1 MDVHLRPQYSPN
13 TPQLTPPSTSG
24 HVSDQDSM
32 RSGLQSCLE
41 HLDRVHDRMN
51 CVYQEVLEIRARI
64 TGLLLTCQTEIV
76 MGGGGILDNSMDFQ
90 AIVENEPQTI
100 LQTAQDE
107 LHAVS
112 PSLIPPV
119 LPISAEQSAFQNQ
132 PLNLEYGPLGFSAPP
147 DLPDDNVPQDLLLSG
162 TSGVVVSHG
171 LDAPG
176 FLPRSSNAKTL
187 SKSSGS
193 HDQQKPLSIA
203 KGSQDRVICTWL
215 GCSRAVNQ
223 DNLTRHVNEVHWRK
237 VKAACAHCGKGF
249 ARPYM
254 LRDHICRGK
263 RRKA

>member
-1 MDVHLRPQYSPN
+1 MDIRSRPKSSLNAPRLM
-13 TPQLTPPSTSG
+13 PSSTSG
-24 HVSDQDSM
+24 HASDQDSM

-51 CVYQEVLEIRARI
+51 CVYQEVLEIRAQI
-64 TGLLLTCQTEIV
+64 TGLLRTCQSEIT
-76 MGGGGILDNSMDFQ
+76 MGDEGMLDSSMGLQ

-100 LQTAQDE
+100 VPIAQDG

-112 PSLIPPV
+112 PSLITPV

-132 PLNLEYGPLGFSAPP
+132 PLNLEYGPSGFNTLP

-176 FLPRSSNAKTL
+176 FLPWSSDAKTL

-193 HDQQKPLSIA
+193 HDQQEPLSIS
-203 KGSQDRVICTWL
+203 KGSQNRVICTWP

-254 LRDHICRGK
+254 LRDHICQGK
-263 RRKA
+263 CRKS